1 MQMVQFGAGGG
12 GGEGG
17 EDIHTAGLVKV
28 KVVGENRLS
37 QAGTSCTGI
46 SVALL

>member
-1 MQMVQFGAGGG
+1 MVQVGAGGG

-17 EDIHTAGLVKV
+17 EDIHMAGLVKI
-28 KVVGENRLS
+28 KVVDENRRN